1 MKNFQQGDNK
11 SGNFQGGSGGG
22 KPPFQK
28 KSWGVDKGG
37 GRDKVMFKA
46 ICSECGKNCEVPF
59 RPSGDKPV
67 YCQDCFNRKRDAS
80 DTRGRSSRPDFSNRA
95 PKRDFTDRPSFRSN
109 FQPDLKPAP
118 AHDDTKKQLVEINI
132 KLDRLLG
139 AMEKMTGTKKE
150 TPALEASS
158 ARIAPKKEI
167 EPKVSKKSKK
177 KAVVKKKK

>member
-1 MKNFQQGDNK
+1 MKNFQEGDNR
-11 SGNFQGGSGGG
+11 SGGFQGGSGGG
-22 KPPFQK
+22 RPPFQK
-28 KSWGVDKGG
+28 KSWGVDKAG

-67 YCQDCFNRKRDAS
+67 YCQDCFNRKREAS
-80 DTRGRSSRPDFSNRA
+80 DTRGRDLRPDPSNRA
-95 PKRDFTDRPSFRSN
+95 PKRDFTDRPSFRPN

-118 AHDDTKKQLVEINI
+118 IHNDTNKQLAEINA

-139 AMEKMTGTKKE
+139 AIEKITETKKE
-150 TPALEASS
+150 TPALEVAP
-158 ARIAPKKEI
+158 IQVAPKKEI

-177 KAVVKKKK
+177 KVVAKKKK